1 MITITLEQ
9 FERQMQQNS
18 REMANF
24 MLNDLPV
31 IVGKT
36 ARDYYTKN
44 FQNEAWERQKWQ
56 EVQRR
61 QSHTRAYRYSSSAR
75 RSRKILTGSTGNL
88 GRSIQYKPARGSV
101 EVFSDVEYAA
111 VHNFGL
117 RAGRGSGFTM
127 PKRQFI
133 GESEELN
140 DIIKEEIN
148 NHLNK
153 IFNK

>member
-9 FERQMQQNS
+9 FEREMQQNS

-24 MLNDLPV
+24 MLNDLPI

-36 ARDYYTKN
+36 AGDYYTEN
-44 FQNEAWERQKWQ
+44 FQKESWGREKWQ

-61 QSHTRAYRYSSSAR
+61 QSHTKAYRYSSSAK

-88 GRSIQYKPARGSV
+88 GRSIQYKAMSGKV
-101 EVFSDVEYAA
+101 EIFSDVEYAA

-127 PKRQFI
+127 QKRQFI
-133 GESEELN
+133 GESDELN

-148 NHLNK
+148 NQLSK
-153 IFNK
+153 IFKI